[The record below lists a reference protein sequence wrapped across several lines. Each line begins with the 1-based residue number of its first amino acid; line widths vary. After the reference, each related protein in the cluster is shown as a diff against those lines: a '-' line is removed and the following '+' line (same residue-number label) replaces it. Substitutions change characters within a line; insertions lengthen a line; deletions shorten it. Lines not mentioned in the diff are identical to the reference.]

1 MYLFYLFMSEYSSRS
16 FVLTTA
22 NTQYAYMYLLHA
34 FCFCFHSLVAILVFD
49 TRTITLSRN
58 TCTETACTNI
68 HTIYMYMNYSYE
80 TRITWPIKI
89 FAIYTACNWIL
100 IYILQLKDITT
111 QIKTFHQQNIFY
123 RKCFSTGFGKFYF
136 ILVSTSGKKNVH
148 CTSYL
153 NYLYSK
159 SVY

>member
-1 MYLFYLFMSEYSSRS
+1 MSEYSSRS
-16 FVLTTA
+16 FVLKTA

-89 FAIYTACNWIL
+89 FAIYTACNWIFNL
-100 IYILQLKDITT
+100 YPSVKSYNNPNKNIPSTEYILSKMFFDWIWEIL
-111 QIKTFHQQNIFY
+111 FY
-123 RKCFSTGFGKFYF
+123 IGEYF
-136 ILVSTSGKKNVH
+136 W
-148 CTSYL
+148 
-153 NYLYSK
+153 
-159 SVY
+159 